1 MMSEANKRKLRTAAE
16 VIARLKRDDSFGD
29 RRCEGEAGDLVVLGY
44 GDGDGI
50 LGPME
55 MFLCDYVPISQG
67 GDIPEHRI
75 NYFRQESGDV
85 GQDICRFG

>member
-1 MMSEANKRKLRTAAE
+1 MMSEANKRKLRTAAD
-16 VIARLKRDDSFGD
+16 VIARLKRDDSFG
-29 RRCEGEAGDLVVLGY
+29 ETGDLVVLGY
-44 GDGDGI
+44 SDGI

-75 NYFRQESGDV
+75 N
-85 GQDICRFG
+85 